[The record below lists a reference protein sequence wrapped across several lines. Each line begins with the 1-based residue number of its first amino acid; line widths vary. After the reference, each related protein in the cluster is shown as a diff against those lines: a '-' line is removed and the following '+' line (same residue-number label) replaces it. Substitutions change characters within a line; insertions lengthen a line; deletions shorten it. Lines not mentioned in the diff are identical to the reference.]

1 MTFREIS
8 PNEINENIFKLFHD
22 DWALVSASYN
32 NKANTMTAS
41 WGFVGIMWH
50 KPVAQVFIRP
60 SRYTK
65 EFVDNSDYF
74 TVSFFD
80 KEFRDDLTYLGTVS
94 GKNEDKISK
103 SSLTLINSNNI
114 PYFNE
119 AKLVLICKKLY
130 VQNMVESSFMYDE
143 TIENN
148 YPYKDYHTSYIGEII
163 NVLKKEK

>member
-1 MTFREIS
+1 MTFREVS

-80 KEFRDDLTYLGTVS
+80 KEFREDLTYLGTVS

-163 NVLKKEK
+163 NVLQKEK